1 MFYLKLEKEKIFM
14 RAIRI
19 VTPLIVILLILSVS
33 AYGQQFSPPH
43 EAYKA
48 CEGKKAGDA
57 SQFASPSGKTVS
69 GICKEVD
76 GKLVLQ
82 SDRHK
87 GKPHGKRV
95 APPPEAYKACEGKKA
110 GDASQFIGPNE
121 RAVNGICK
129 EVDGKLV
136 LQPDRPKAVK

>member
-1 MFYLKLEKEKIFM
+1 MKKEKIPM
-14 RAIRI
+14 KAIRN

-33 AYGQQFSPPH
+33 AYGQQLSPPP

-48 CEGKKAGDA
+48 CEGKKAGDV
-57 SQFASPSGKTVS
+57 SQFVSPSGKTVS
-69 GICKEVD
+69 GVCKEVD

-82 SDRHK
+82 PDRHK

-136 LQPDRPKAVK
+136 LQPDRYKAVK